1 MLGCRGTQ
9 VASEIMTPP
18 YNQLKLITFG
28 GTLGPPPGNWV
39 PANPFTTETVIDA
52 NDNVTNK
59 MVGNLNHARWFPSSV
74 LLPDGKILA
83 VGGGDKDE
91 VIDPGTE
98 VPVKTAELYDPG
110 TGKWSDVAS
119 HSRDRTYH
127 NSAIL
132 LPDMRVLLG
141 GHAPIASHFGGA
153 NADQGVRL
161 IQWMVLRHAVDGGG
175 RDVYHTRRAEP
186 LAHSQHVPRT
196 LHIDLANIFGFP
208 QGQASRRM
216 HYHVGAGQFAFER
229 RHIAHVAARPGD
241 AFRIIFGMELG
252 NVEQVNVCP
261 LSQLIGQMVTQES
274 RSPGNDETHQ
284 ILIS

>member
-1 MLGCRGTQ
+1 MAIAQHRDTLA
-9 VASEIMTPP
+9 VVHPIKE
-18 YNQLKLITFG
+18 NLK
-28 GTLGPPPGNWV
+28 
-39 PANPFTTETVIDA
+39 DA
-52 NDNVTNK
+52 K
-59 MVGNLNHARWFPSSV
+59 PSSANKR
-74 LLPDGKILA
+74 LRSNDAYDQSLA
-83 VGGGDKDE
+83 
-91 VIDPGTE
+91 
-98 VPVKTAELYDPG
+98 
-110 TGKWSDVAS
+110 
-119 HSRDRTYH
+119 
-127 NSAIL
+127 AIL
-132 LPDMRVLLG
+132 LAHLLG
-141 GHAPIASHFGGA
+141 LDLALAVRA

-161 IQWMVLRHAVDGGG
+161 IQWVVLRHPVDGGG

-241 AFRIIFGMELG
+241 AFRIIFGMELA

-284 ILIS
+284 IPFPLRVFRIDWAPRAKAGALQDRQTWIFREGWLFFA